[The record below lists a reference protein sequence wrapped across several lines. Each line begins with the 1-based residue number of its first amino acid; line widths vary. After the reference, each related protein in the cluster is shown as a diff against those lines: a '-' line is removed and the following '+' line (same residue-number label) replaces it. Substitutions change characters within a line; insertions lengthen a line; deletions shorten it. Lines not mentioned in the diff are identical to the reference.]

1 MTTMLILV
9 IVAALLF
16 DFMNGWNDSANAIAT
31 VVSTRVLTPITAVI
45 FASSLNFL
53 GALGHERVAK
63 MIGGGLVDASLLMGH
78 QYVILAAMLAAA
90 TWVYVCTMRGL
101 PISGSHSLIGGLLGA
116 SAGAF
121 GIEVVKSAGIIKVLA
136 ALVLS
141 PVLGF
146 ILGYILLVI
155 VYWIAYF
162 MKPKTVRKSFG
173 RMQIISCGF
182 MAYTHGMNDAQK
194 VMGVIA
200 LALVLGGQLTSTA
213 DGVPTH
219 IPLWVKITCATVMGV
234 GTAAGGWRV
243 IKTLGMKLAHIR
255 PIEGFAA
262 ETAAG
267 IVLTLKAG
275 LGLPVSTTHTV
286 AGSIMGVGTANS
298 AKSVQWSVGKKM
310 VYAWVLTLPAAAIL
324 GALLALIGKF
334 FFGQN

>member
-31 VVSTRVLTPITAVI
+31 VVSTRVLTPIVAVL
-45 FASSLNFL
+45 FASGLNFL

-63 MIGGGLVDASLLMGH
+63 MIGGGLVDSSLLMGH

-90 TWVYVCTMRGL
+90 GWVYVCTMRGL

-116 SAGAF
+116 TAGAF
-121 GIEVVKSAGIIKVLA
+121 GLEVIKAGGIIKVIA
-136 ALVLS
+136 ALILS
-141 PVLGF
+141 PLLGF
-146 ILGYILLVI
+146 ILGYILLI
-155 VYWIAYF
+155 AVYWIAYF
-162 MKPKTVRKSFG
+162 MRPRTVRKTFG
-173 RMQIISCGF
+173 SLQIFSSGF

-200 LALVLGGQLTSTA
+200 LALVLGGQLGTTA
-213 DGVPTH
+213 DGAPAY
-219 IPLWVKITCATVMGV
+219 IPLWVKLTCATVMGL
-234 GTAAGGWRV
+234 GTALGGWRV
-243 IKTLGMKLAHIR
+243 IRTLGMKLAHIR

-267 IVLTLKAG
+267 LVLTLKAG

-298 AKSVQWSVGKKM
+298 AKSVQWSIGKKM
-310 VYAWVLTLPAAAIL
+310 MYAWVLTLPAAAIL
-324 GALLALIGKF
+324 GALMALILKF
-334 FFGQN
+334 FLG

>member
-1 MTTMLILV
+1 MLILV

-31 VVSTRVLTPITAVI
+31 VVSTRVMTPIVAVI
-45 FASSLNFL
+45 FASGLNFL

-63 MIGGGLVDASLLMGH
+63 MIGGGLVDSSLLMGH
-78 QYVILAAMLAAA
+78 QYVVLAAMLAAA
-90 TWVYVCTMRGL
+90 GWVYVCTMRGL

-116 SAGAF
+116 TAGAF
-121 GIEVVKSAGIIKVLA
+121 GLEVVKSAGIINVIA
-136 ALVLS
+136 ALILS

-146 ILGYILLVI
+146 ILGYILLI
-155 VYWIAYF
+155 AVYWIAYF
-162 MKPKTVRKSFG
+162 MRPRTVRKTFG
-173 RMQIISCGF
+173 SLQIFSSGF

-200 LALVLGGQLTSTA
+200 LALVLGGQLGTTA
-213 DGVPTH
+213 DGAPAY
-219 IPLWVKITCATVMGV
+219 IPLWVKLTCATVMGL
-234 GTAAGGWRV
+234 GTALGGWRV
-243 IKTLGMKLAHIR
+243 IRTLGMKLAHIR

-267 IVLTLKAG
+267 LVLTLKAG

-298 AKSVQWSVGKKM
+298 AKSVQWSIGKKM
-310 VYAWVLTLPAAAIL
+310 MYAWVLTLPAAAIL
-324 GALLALIGKF
+324 GALMALILKF
-334 FFGQN
+334 FLG